1 MSSKYEEAVSSP
13 PGWVR
18 LNYAAAESYSGLRE
32 ALHGRPAG
40 YYLARPPSKLR
51 PILAALAD
59 RGFTPRGDGSRIVVD
74 KALGEDAASARELD
88 SQLGALSEES

>member
-1 MSSKYEEAVSSP
+1 VRRPSVRRRVGSASTTP
-13 PGWVR
+13 PPRVTQASGR
-18 LNYAAAESYSGLRE
+18 LCN
-32 ALHGRPAG
+32 GRPAG

-51 PILAALAD
+51 PILAALA
-59 RGFTPRGDGSRIVVD
+59 GSGLTPRGDGSRIVVD